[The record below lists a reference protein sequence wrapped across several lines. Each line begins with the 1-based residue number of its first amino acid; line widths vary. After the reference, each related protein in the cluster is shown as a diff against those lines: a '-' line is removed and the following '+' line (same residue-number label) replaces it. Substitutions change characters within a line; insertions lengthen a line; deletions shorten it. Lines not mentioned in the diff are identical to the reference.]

1 MLFAVVAAGTF
12 AGVIAGVT
20 AGPPELAAGAAT
32 HPGDLSASA
41 PVTVVASGL
50 NEPRSLVW
58 GPHHHLLVSEAGTP
72 DGVCDPTGLSCYGV
86 TGTIAD
92 VTSGTPVRIVTGLV
106 SKLDEQEVVGPDG
119 LVYVNGNLYT
129 LETGSPEDV
138 PSFLPAGLKATLTTQ
153 AGALINVTGG
163 RLSVVADPGIVDY
176 QWTQAHLNLAA
187 DYPDANPYAVI
198 AKPGGGFYLVDAA
211 ANTLD
216 SIDRH
221 GNVHVLAFIP
231 TTVAGTDAVPT
242 CLAMGPDGA
251 VYLGQITGHNNTNTA
266 ANVYR
271 YSPRSGSLT
280 VWQSGFSAINGC
292 GFGTDG
298 DFYVTELDQTGFAPV
313 TEPDGLVIQIS
324 HNGKRTVLG
333 AGKLIGPSG
342 FLAGPDGSIYVV
354 NNSVIWPPYLGPGN
368 TGPFNAGQV
377 VKIG

>member
-1 MLFAVVAAGTF
+1 MRRLRTRRMLFAVVAAGTF

-176 QWTQAHLNLAA
+176 QWTQA
-187 DYPDANPYAVI
+187 
-198 AKPGGGFYLVDAA
+198 
-211 ANTLD
+211 
-216 SIDRH
+216 
-221 GNVHVLAFIP
+221 
-231 TTVAGTDAVPT
+231 
-242 CLAMGPDGA
+242 
-251 VYLGQITGHNNTNTA
+251 
-266 ANVYR
+266 
-271 YSPRSGSLT
+271 
-280 VWQSGFSAINGC
+280 
-292 GFGTDG
+292 
-298 DFYVTELDQTGFAPV
+298 
-313 TEPDGLVIQIS
+313 
-324 HNGKRTVLG
+324 
-333 AGKLIGPSG
+333 
-342 FLAGPDGSIYVV
+342 
-354 NNSVIWPPYLGPGN
+354 
-368 TGPFNAGQV
+368 
-377 VKIG
+377 